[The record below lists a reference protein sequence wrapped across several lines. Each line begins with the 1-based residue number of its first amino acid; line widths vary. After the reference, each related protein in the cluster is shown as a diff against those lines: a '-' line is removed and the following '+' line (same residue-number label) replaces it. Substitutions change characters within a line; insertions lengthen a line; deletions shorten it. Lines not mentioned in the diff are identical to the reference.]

1 MSSFTALQ
9 ALVHSLSKAEKRY
22 FKLFCDLQ
30 TGNKIYFCLYQLL
43 EKKEYGPEEIT
54 TIMSKKYPE
63 AVIETARKHLYRML
77 MKSLRS
83 FESDKAIENRLMQ
96 RIQDIK
102 ILFNKGL
109 LELCFGELERA
120 MELALK
126 YEKFSYYL
134 ILARLELQYLTLL
147 EFPDTDENALITK
160 QEKINQVLH
169 QEQWIN
175 RHFTLDEVLL
185 HRYLHNGPV
194 RSQLE
199 INKLNDLLLEEFQV
213 ISNKHH
219 HSILSKKLH
228 LHFQSTYF
236 LMTGNHPESLHLFKQ
251 LLVLF
256 QAHQHLLLDSPL
268 YYIYL
273 INGILTDLRSMRQHR
288 EMPYFIDCLRRIEPA
303 SESLALFIQHLLYLH
318 QIILALDLGNYA
330 QGEILIQTYKKEIL
344 NKVKVIPPN
353 ADATIHLAMALIYF
367 GLHQFPTALHHVNY
381 VLHQSSKYISH
392 QVYSLCR
399 ILRLIIQVELKND
412 DYLYYELRSVER
424 KLKAEEKLFK
434 TEKLTIQFLKKW
446 IASNRAPKHL
456 ELFFRN
462 VKEIM
467 QDPYENQLLTW
478 FDFISWTEAKLT
490 RQTYAQLI
498 QAKNKEMVC

>member
-30 TGNKIYFCLYQLL
+30 TGNKIYFTLYQLL
-43 EKKEYGPEEIT
+43 DKKDFSPEEIMR
-54 TIMSKKYPE
+54 IMSEKYPE

-109 LELCFGELERA
+109 LEMCFGELERA

-160 QEKINQVLH
+160 QEKINQVLN

-175 RHFTLDEVLL
+175 RHFTLDEILL

-194 RSQLE
+194 RCQQE

-213 ISNKHH
+213 VSNKHH
-219 HSILSKKLH
+219 NSVLSKKLH

-236 LMTGNHPESLHLFKQ
+236 LMTGNPQESLHLFYQ
-251 LLVLF
+251 SLTLF
-256 QAHQHLLLDSPL
+256 KEHPHLQLDSPL
-268 YYIYL
+268 YYIFL
-273 INGILTDLRSMRQHR
+273 ITGILTNLHSMRQHR
-288 EMPYFIDCLRRIEPA
+288 EMPYFIDCLRNME
-303 SESLALFIQHLLYLH
+303 
-318 QIILALDLGNYA
+318 
-330 QGEILIQTYKKEIL
+330 
-344 NKVKVIPPN
+344 
-353 ADATIHLAMALIYF
+353 
-367 GLHQFPTALHHVNY
+367 
-381 VLHQSSKYISH
+381 
-392 QVYSLCR
+392 
-399 ILRLIIQVELKND
+399 
-412 DYLYYELRSVER
+412 
-424 KLKAEEKLFK
+424 
-434 TEKLTIQFLKKW
+434 
-446 IASNRAPKHL
+446 
-456 ELFFRN
+456 
-462 VKEIM
+462 
-467 QDPYENQLLTW
+467 
-478 FDFISWTEAKLT
+478 
-490 RQTYAQLI
+490 
-498 QAKNKEMVC
+498 